1 MHASEIDFVQ
11 LIRSKRKEKMRS
23 AYQWGKKKE
32 DDDEIE
38 QGRA

>member
-1 MHASEIDFVQ
+1 MGNEIMHASEID
-11 LIRSKRKEKMRS
+11 EKMRS